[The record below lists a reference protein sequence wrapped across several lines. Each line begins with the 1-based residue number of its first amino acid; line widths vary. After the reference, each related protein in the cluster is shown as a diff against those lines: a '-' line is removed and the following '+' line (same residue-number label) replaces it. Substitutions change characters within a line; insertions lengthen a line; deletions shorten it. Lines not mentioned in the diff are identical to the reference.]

1 MVYQETRILKD
12 SDSASFADAL
22 DAALDELKT
31 LAGLYPS
38 LIGLAYRNGSFK
50 ADFRL
55 DGEGSQKMC
64 LHVAA
69 LAADVSV
76 WEDVTCIKFIMVPK
90 LNTASFEL
98 VF

>member
-22 DAALDELKT
+22 EAALDELKT
-31 LAGLYPS
+31 LAGSYPS
-38 LIGLAYRNGSFK
+38 LVGLELRNGSFK

-55 DGEGSQKMC
+55 DGEGSQMC

-69 LAADVSV
+69 LAADVSAL
-76 WEDVTCIKFIMVPK
+76 EDVTCIKFIMVPK